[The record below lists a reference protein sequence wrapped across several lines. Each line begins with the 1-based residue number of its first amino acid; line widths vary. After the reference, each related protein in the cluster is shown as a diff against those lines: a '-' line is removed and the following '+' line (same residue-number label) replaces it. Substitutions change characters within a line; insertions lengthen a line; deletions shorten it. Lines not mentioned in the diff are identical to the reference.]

1 MSLEISFTP
10 NASAHPQNLTLQDG
24 ESIQVFSGESF
35 QIQNPELVAQLVPQ
49 DKDLQIVCHD
59 GTSFIL
65 KNFLEVDFTKEPSLE
80 LKDGASITW
89 HDFVQQTEG
98 IDHAFNVDDPNNPT
112 LVFAPIL
119 VIAATAKSPEW
130 SFAQVPISE
139 EESPEITT
147 QPQQFSQTTSS
158 QPRGDPLAEDDS
170 FSKATAQNIDD
181 DGIKLASGDL
191 GTPQSGGTTNTT
203 SNTKTP
209 EFIEIDVRKF
219 LDISGDGIN
228 PSPVITGVVAGDD
241 GTEIEIDDLTG
252 IALIPS
258 DILEDNT
265 QLKIDII
272 VDDGNDT
279 KNTTITVIESKDG
292 GGETFH
298 LILSQ
303 NQVSENQEG
312 ALIGKLD
319 TDDAGRNHTYEYTL
333 SKDSS
338 DLFQITGN
346 VLKLKDDVSIDYE
359 THPESYP
366 IRIVATDEIGHKI
379 EQTIDIWPKDINE
392 IASVSPIVTSNIE
405 DIRVNFGPDDFDTA
419 FEDEDNDYLEMVRID
434 TLPGNGTLSLEDDA
448 VTIGQLIDYEQIEEL
463 SFQPNADWNG
473 NTVFQWSGFD
483 GSAWSAENSPVS
495 ISIEAANDAPVVSV
509 KIGQQA
515 TSTDEVFAM
524 SLPDGTFIDVDSGDT
539 LSYSA
544 ELPSWLT
551 IDPNTGALSGTPTD
565 EHIGDQ
571 DITITATDGSGE
583 SASQTFRLSVE
594 NTNEGPT
601 VSSSI
606 ADATTGEDDAFSL
619 GVSGNFDDKDLGDE
633 LSYNATLDNGDGDNE
648 IDGSKHDDDITS
660 GSDDDTIDGGDGKDT
675 INAGDGDAI
684 IDGGKKDDTINAGDG
699 DDTIDATDG
708 YGTVDTGAGDDTIT
722 IDYEVSSGGGGSG
735 SGTGSGSKSGSGGG
749 SGSGGSFGMF
759 EGGEGDDTL
768 EFDRSNLEIDLTII
782 DSGSIQNIE
791 QLDIDGSGS
800 NNLRLNSDDVLNMTD
815 SKNRLFIDGG
825 IDDHV
830 EISKDFQSDGTETVG
845 GVDYHH
851 YYDAR
856 TDSHL
861 YINNNITDLNTF

>member
-35 QIQNPELVAQLVPQ
+35 QIQNPKLVAQLVPQ

-98 IDHAFNVDDPNNPT
+98 IDHAFNLEDPNNPT
-112 LVFAPIL
+112 LVFAPLL

-158 QPRGDPLAEDDS
+158 QPKGDPLAEDDS

-191 GTPQSGGTTNTT
+191 GTRQSGGTTNTT

-338 DLFQITGN
+338 DLFLITGN
-346 VLKLKDDVSIDYE
+346 VLKLKDGVSVDYE

-448 VTIGQLIDYEQIEEL
+448 VSIGQLIDYEQIEEL

-606 ADATTGEDDAFSL
+606 ADATTGEDDAFSP
-619 GVSGNFDDKDLGDE
+619 GVSGNFDDKDLGDG
-633 LSYNATLDNGDGDNE
+633 LSYNATLDN
-648 IDGSKHDDDITS
+648 
-660 GSDDDTIDGGDGKDT
+660 GDGKDT

-684 IDGGKKDDTINAGDG
+684 IHGGKKDDTINAGDG

-708 YGTVDTGAGDDTIT
+708 YGMVDTGAGDDTIT
-722 IDYEVSSGGGGSG
+722 IDYEVSSGEGGSG
-735 SGTGSGSKSGSGGG
+735 SGTGSGSKLGSDGG
-749 SGSGGSFGMF
+749 SGSGGNFGMF
-759 EGGEGDDTL
+759 DGGEGDDTL
-768 EFDRSNLEIDLTII
+768 EFDRSNLEIDLTVL
-782 DSGSIQNIE
+782 DSGGIQNIE

-800 NNLRLNSDDVLNMTD
+800 NNLRLSSDDVLDMTD
-815 SKNRLFIDGG
+815 SENRLFIDGG
-825 IDDHV
+825 NDDHV

-861 YINNNITDLNTF
+861 YINDNITDLDTF

>member
-10 NASAHPQNLTLQDG
+10 NSSAHPQNLTLQDG

-35 QIQNPELVAQLVPQ
+35 QIQNPEIVAQLVPQ

-80 LKDGASITW
+80 LNDGASITW
-89 HDFVQQTEG
+89 HNFVQQTEG
-98 IDHAFNVDDPNNPT
+98 IDHAFNVDDPNNST
-112 LVFAPIL
+112 LVFAPLL

-158 QPRGDPLAEDDS
+158 QPKGDPLAEDDS

-191 GTPQSGGTTNTT
+191 GTPQSGGTANTA

-228 PSPVITGVVAGDD
+228 PSPVITGVVAGND

-252 IALIPS
+252 IAKIPN

-346 VLKLKDDVSIDYE
+346 VLKLKDGVSIDYE

-366 IRIVATDEIGHKI
+366 IRIVATDETGHKI

-392 IASVSPIVTSNIE
+392 IAGVSPIVTSNIE
-405 DIRVNFGPDDFDTA
+405 DIRVNFDPDDFDTA

-448 VTIGQLIDYEQIEEL
+448 VTIGQLIDYEQIAEL
-463 SFQPNADWNG
+463 SFQPTADWNG

-515 TSTDEVFAM
+515 TSTDEAFAM

-551 IDPNTGALSGTPTD
+551 IDPSTGALSGTPTD

-594 NTNEGPT
+594 NTNDGPT

-606 ADATTGEDDAFSL
+606 PDATTDKDDAFSL

-648 IDGSKHDDDITS
+648 IDGGKHNDDITS
-660 GSDDDTIDGGDGKDT
+660 DS
-675 INAGDGDAI
+675 
-684 IDGGKKDDTINAGDG
+684 GDG

-722 IDYEVSSGGGGSG
+722 IDYGVSSGGGRSG

-749 SGSGGSFGMF
+749 SGSGGNFGMF
-759 EGGEGDDTL
+759 DSGDGDDTL
-768 EFDRSNLEIDLTII
+768 EFDRSNLEIDLTVL
-782 DSGSIQNIE
+782 DSGGIQNIE
-791 QLDIDGSGS
+791 RLDIDGSGS
-800 NNLRLNSDDVLNMTD
+800 NNLRLRSDDILDMTD
-815 SKNRLFIDGG
+815 SENRLFIDGG
-825 IDDHV
+825 NDDHV

-845 GVDYHH
+845 GVDYQH
-851 YYDAR
+851 YYDAG

-861 YINNNITDLNTF
+861 YINNNITDLDTF